1 VSPMCGLD
9 QGVGFLMRDG
19 LDPRFV
25 VMGADLTG
33 AHILAGHS
41 APASYHIGGTGVMVD
56 EALIRTFG
64 ETTERYAQVISADP
78 SRHRMLTATWAEMAA
93 ADRPVVPEQRLRFFS
108 PEQHATPG
116 FPFQPFDAGATMTWI
131 SVSSL
136 LREQYLWA
144 PAQLVLVGYV
154 PRREAGEPWLMPAV
168 STGTAAHTVPTL
180 AMRNAILELVQIDAA
195 MGHWYSGARAP
206 ALELDGR
213 CDRLTRIVERT
224 FPSGRPRPVFHRL
237 ASPDLPGHA
246 IACVLEQHPGKLP
259 SIGIGLGIDLRL
271 ERALYKSLLEAV
283 GVIQLAKVTLL
294 NRATNGDA
302 SEIEPAR
309 IFDLDSNVAYYAEAE
324 RRPQLREQ
332 FAEDERI
339 WASELPPDHLLNPAG
354 EVRLL
359 LDAFSEAGL
368 SLLGLDLTTPDIR
381 ELGFVAHRV
390 WSPDTLPLSLPSAP
404 PTQHSRFLAYGGAA
418 HVAPHP
424 YP

>member
-1 VSPMCGLD
+1 MCGLD

-41 APASYHIGGTGVMVD
+41 EPASYHIGGTGVIVD

-78 SRHRMLTATWAEMAA
+78 GRHRMVRATWAEMVAA
-93 ADRPVVPEQRLRFFS
+93 GRAVVPEERLRFFS
-108 PEQHATPG
+108 PEQHAAPG
-116 FPFQPFDAGATMTWI
+116 FPFQPFDAGATLTWI
-131 SVSSL
+131 RVPSL
-136 LREQYLWA
+136 LGEPEAWA

-180 AMRNAILELVQIDAA
+180 AVRNAILELVQIDAA
-195 MGHWYSGARAP
+195 MGHWYSGASAP
-206 ALELDGR
+206 AIELDER
-213 CDRLTRIVERT
+213 CRRLTRVVERT
-224 FPSGRPRPVFHRL
+224 FPSGQPRPVFHRL
-237 ASPDLPGHA
+237 ASPDLPGQVV
-246 IACVLEQHPGKLP
+246 ACVIEQPPGKLP

-271 ERALYKSLLEAV
+271 ERALYRSLLEAV

-294 NRATNGDA
+294 NRATNGGA
-302 SEIEPAR
+302 SEIDPGG
-309 IFDLDSNVAYYAEAE
+309 IFDLDSNVAYYAEAP
-324 RRPQLREQ
+324 RRPQLRES
-332 FAEDERI
+332 FPTDEWIR
-339 WASELPPDHLLNPAG
+339 ASDLPPDHVLLDPAA
-354 EVRLL
+354 EVQLL
-359 LDAFSEAGL
+359 LDAFGEAGL
-368 SLLGLDLTTPDIR
+368 RLLGLDLTTLDIR

-390 WSPDTLPLSLPSAP
+390 WSPDMLPLALPSAP
-404 PTQHSRFLAYGGAA
+404 PTRHPRFAAYGGAA